1 MSWDILGTSCD
12 QCRSTMQKIFTST
25 ETRRL
30 VRTDSPGRPPRLSHS
45 SWTMRTTSQVP
56 PICTIAENSRATK
69 PQALERQFPVV
80 APLYFFPDVIYST
93 PVQSLHTYTPT
104 WKQPVSF
111 LWLRPFTS
119 SRTWST
125 RPLYKAYT
133 RIHQLENN
141 QSVSCGCAPL
151 LLPGR
156 DLLDPCTKPTHVYTN
171 LKTTILIM
179 ELLPTR
185 MLTFLT
191 LGLWLLCTAVSGVR
205 YQPNWE
211 SLDNRPLPQW
221 YDEAKFGI
229 FLHWGVFTVPS
240 YVGAWFWYWWK
251 GPNPNRNIVEF
262 MKENYPPDFTYADFA
277 PHFTAEF
284 FEPKQW
290 AEIFHASGAR

>member
-1 MSWDILGTSCD
+1 MAPTFFDACAND
-12 QCRSTMQKIFTST
+12 VTST
-25 ETRRL
+25 A
-30 VRTDSPGRPPRLSHS
+30 H
-45 SWTMRTTSQVP
+45 
-56 PICTIAENSRATK
+56 
-69 PQALERQFPVV
+69 
-80 APLYFFPDVIYST
+80 
-93 PVQSLHTYTPT
+93 
-104 WKQPVSF
+104 
-111 LWLRPFTS
+111 
-119 SRTWST
+119 
-125 RPLYKAYT
+125 LYK
-133 RIHQLENN
+133 RREGPQRHRRW
-141 QSVSCGCAPL
+141 SVSSGCAPL
-151 LLPGR
+151 LLPGH
-156 DLLDPCTKPTHVYTN
+156 DLLDPCTKPTHVYTS

-191 LGLWLLCTAVSGVR
+191 LGLWLLCTVVSGVR

-211 SLDNRPLPQW
+211 SLDKRPLPQW

-251 GPNPNRNIVEF
+251 GPNPNRNIVQF

-277 PHFTAEF
+277 PQFTAEF